1 MTNYKQ
7 RLLSR
12 IIYIVVSNILNVKYF
27 FFSFSICWV
36 LKGLS

>member
-27 FFSFSICWV
+27 FFLVFRFV
-36 LKGLS
+36 GF